1 MSDDTPAH
9 EPLPAPR
16 RQWYRLAL
24 GATVLLVLLVLALLP
39 IAIGSMQDVLGRG
52 PDHLYDLATGK
63 AVTPTAASAAEANAT
78 YFNLGVVDLD
88 EETGQITMAV
98 SGNRRCGAA
107 CPSLALTFAAL
118 DDDADERR
126 GLPPS
131 ATITLTPD
139 DRIFSQAVH
148 LPVRGQPSLYP
159 FDQYELW
166 LGVGGVEIL
175 PDGTSVEVRPET
187 LAGRAVVTVQNRV
200 PDMIMDSPVPI
211 APETVRAATD
221 PFGFLTVQ
229 ALSFARPAYLKVL
242 AVVLVLLVTV
252 SAVLAL
258 FMRDIQDLL
267 LGIGG
272 LILGVWGVRSVLMP
286 QSMPTVT
293 AVDLALSW
301 VILLL
306 LLGLALRAALHFYRH
321 SDLPRTPIA
330 WSTRGEPRQSPQQR
344 SLRE

>member
-1 MSDDTPAH
+1 
-9 EPLPAPR
+9 
-16 RQWYRLAL
+16 
-24 GATVLLVLLVLALLP
+24 
-39 IAIGSMQDVLGRG
+39 
-52 PDHLYDLATGK
+52 LYDLATGDVV
-63 AVTPTAASAAEANAT
+63 APAAAAAAEANAT

-88 EETGQITMAV
+88 EETGQITVAV
-98 SGNRRCGAA
+98 SGNRRCGAS

-118 DDDADERR
+118 DDDADKRR

-131 ATITLTPD
+131 VTLTLASD
-139 DRIFSQAVH
+139 DRIFSQAVQ

-175 PDGTSVEVRPET
+175 PNGTSIEVRPET
-187 LAGRAVVTVQNRV
+187 LAGRAIVTLQNRV
-200 PDMIMDSPVPI
+200 PDMIMSSPIQI

-229 ALSFARPAYLKVL
+229 ALSFERPAYLKVL

-252 SAVLAL
+252 SAALAL
-258 FMRDIQDLL
+258 FMRDIQELL

-286 QSMPTVT
+286 QSTPTIT

-301 VILLL
+301 LILLL

-321 SDLPRTPIA
+321 SDLPRPPII
-330 WSTRGEPRQSPQQR
+330 WSTRGGPRQS
-344 SLRE
+344 SREQSRRE